1 MAWIQGGN
9 GETAGGVFKVDWR
22 DEKEKERD
30 RVNLLGLM
38 LAISPQLT
46 HPSDKLLVHFP
57 TGPRHFL
64 TSARYPAAPLAC
76 FLFVVSFSN
85 FSLSSPSC
93 ALPSLILSLNGGVV

>member
-1 MAWIQGGN
+1 MKQRGG
-9 GETAGGVFKVDWR
+9 GGGGGGGDCKVDWR

-30 RVNLLGLM
+30 GVNLLGLM
-38 LAISPQLT
+38 LALSPQLT

-57 TGPRHFL
+57 TSPRHFL

-76 FLFVVSFSN
+76 SLFVVSFSN
-85 FSLSSPSC
+85 LSLSSPSC